1 MKRKRFSKEFKLEA
15 LGLLECSDKSGAEL
29 ARKLG
34 VRRNQLSIR
43 SIKDLS
49 EDLSANINQRN
60 PIQNI
65 FFSRLF
71 TVMPENSCTVRASS

>member
-49 EDLSANINQRN
+49 ANINQRN